1 MITKLKNLKIRTK
14 IGLTFGLILVFG
26 VGLGTMAIRIMSGV
40 QTETERLARMYVP
53 EVDVSNR
60 LERNSLLTMYS
71 IRGYALSDEAHYL
84 ESGRSHLDAVKSTLT
99 EAREL
104 AGRFTV
110 LDTLREEIDDIGGHI
125 GRYEELVDET
135 EANNRAIADHRKLL
149 DEAAERY
156 MTNARQFITQQE
168 QMLKSE
174 VTQGTDT
181 AAILERFRKI
191 QLTDTIIYQGNQ
203 IRVDNFKAQ
212 ALGDPERM
220 VRAMERFDEITANLE
235 TILSL
240 THQEQ
245 NRTWI
250 NEIISSAKQY
260 RSEMSDLREIW
271 LELRDLDVRREEVAN
286 KALAIARE
294 TAGAGMNRMINMAD
308 TAMVSLSQG
317 SRNMILGLC
326 VAAVAGILLAILITA
341 LITRPIKDIVAYT
354 NRIGNGDLT
363 AEIDLTATDE
373 IGEMA
378 GDLGRA
384 VGNIREMIREFS
396 DSTNALSSASEELA
410 AVSSQMA
417 ASAEQMDSQA
427 NTVAAA
433 VEQVS
438 ANVGT
443 VASAAEQSSASV
455 SSIASMTEEMST
467 TFENV
472 ARASRKTSEN
482 VTLMAQA
489 NEDMS
494 SQINSVASSSE
505 EMTASLNEVAKN
517 TVEASRISQN
527 ARKRTE
533 DVNTR
538 ISALVA
544 ASKQIGKVVGV
555 IKDIAD
561 QTNMLALNAT
571 IEAAGAGDAGK
582 GFAVVAGEVK
592 ELARQS
598 AEATDE
604 IADQI
609 DQIQT
614 STDDAV
620 SAIEEINTVINK
632 IAGINEMI
640 ASSVEEQT
648 ATASE
653 ISKSVASTAMTVKDV
668 SANANESAGLVK
680 DIAKSTDET
689 SKTAAEVA
697 RNIDELYNGVKEVA
711 RSADE
716 AARGANEISKTIQGI
731 GESSK
736 QTALGASQ
744 TDASSQELARMAT
757 TLAELVSRFRV

>member
-1 MITKLKNLKIRTK
+1 MITKFKNLRIRTK

-26 VGLGTMAIRIMSGV
+26 VGLGSMAIRIMSGV
-40 QTETERLARMYVP
+40 QTETERLVRMYVP
-53 EVDVSNR
+53 EVDISNR
-60 LERNSLLTMYS
+60 IERNSLLTMYN
-71 IRGYALSDEAHYL
+71 IRGYALSDEAHFL
-84 ESGRSHLDAVKSTLT
+84 ESGRSHLDAVKSTLA

-104 AGRFTV
+104 ANRFEALDV
-110 LDTLREEIDDIGGHI
+110 LRREIDDIEGQI

-135 EANNRAIADHRKLL
+135 TAKSRDIDSRRKLL
-149 DEAAERY
+149 DTAAERY
-156 MTNARQFITQQE
+156 MSNARQYITQQE
-168 QMLKSE
+168 QLLKDE
-174 VTQGTDT
+174 VEQGIDA

-191 QLTDTIIYQGNQ
+191 QLTDAIIYMGNQ

-212 ALGDPERM
+212 ALGEPDRM
-220 VRAMERFDEITANLE
+220 VQAMERFDEIIADLE
-235 TILSL
+235 IILSL
-240 THQEQ
+240 THEEQ
-245 NRTWI
+245 NQTWI
-250 NEIISSAKQY
+250 NEIMSSARQY
-260 RSEMSDLREIW
+260 KEEMSNVREIW
-271 LELRDLDVRREEVAN
+271 LAQRDLNVRREEVGN
-286 KALAIARE
+286 KVLAIAQE
-294 TAGAGMNRMINMAD
+294 TAGAGMDRMINMAD
-308 TAMVSLSQG
+308 TAMASLSGG
-317 SRNMILGLC
+317 SRTMILGLC
-326 VAAVAGILLAILITA
+326 VAAAAGVLLAILITA
-341 LITRPIKDIVAYT
+341 MITRPIRDIVAYT
-354 NRIGNGDLT
+354 KRIGNGDLT
-363 AEIDLTATDE
+363 AEIEMSTTDE

-378 GDLGRA
+378 KDLGRSM
-384 VGNIREMIREFS
+384 GNIREMIREFS
-396 DSTNALSSASEELA
+396 DTTNTLSSSSEELA

-427 NTVAAA
+427 SMVAAA

-438 ANVGT
+438 SNVGT

-472 ARASRKTSEN
+472 AQASRKTSDN
-482 VTLMAQA
+482 VTQMARA
-489 NEDMS
+489 NESMS
-494 SQINSVASSSE
+494 SQMSSVASSSE
-505 EMTASLNEVAKN
+505 EMTSSLNEVAKN

-538 ISALVA
+538 ISALVS

-620 SAIEEINTVINK
+620 SAIEEINAVINK

-680 DIAKSTDET
+680 DIAQSTDET

-697 RNIDELYNGVKEVA
+697 QNIDELHNGVKEVA

-716 AARGANEISKTIQGI
+716 AARGASEISKTIQSI
-731 GESSK
+731 GEASK

-757 TLAELVSRFRV
+757 NLAELVSRFRV

>member
-1 MITKLKNLKIRTK
+1 MITKFKNLRIRTK

-26 VGLGTMAIRIMSGV
+26 VGLGSMAIRIMSGV
-40 QTETERLARMYVP
+40 QTETERLVRMYVP
-53 EVDVSNR
+53 EVDISNR
-60 LERNSLLTMYS
+60 IERNSLLTMYN
-71 IRGYALSDEAHYL
+71 IRGYALSDEAHFL
-84 ESGRSHLDAVKSTLT
+84 ESGRSHLDAVKSTLA

-104 AGRFTV
+104 ANRFEALDV
-110 LDTLREEIDDIGGHI
+110 LRREIDDIEGQI

-135 EANNRAIADHRKLL
+135 TAKSRDIDSRRKLL
-149 DEAAERY
+149 DTAAERY
-156 MTNARQFITQQE
+156 MSNARQYITQQE
-168 QMLKSE
+168 QLLKDE
-174 VTQGTDT
+174 VEQGIDA

-191 QLTDTIIYQGNQ
+191 QLTDAIIYMGNQ

-212 ALGDPERM
+212 ALGEPDRM
-220 VRAMERFDEITANLE
+220 VQAMERFDEIIADLE
-235 TILSL
+235 IILSL
-240 THQEQ
+240 THEEQ
-245 NRTWI
+245 NQTWI
-250 NEIISSAKQY
+250 NEIMSSARQY
-260 RSEMSDLREIW
+260 KEEMSNVREIW
-271 LELRDLDVRREEVAN
+271 LAQRDLNVRREEVGN
-286 KALAIARE
+286 KVLAIARE
-294 TAGAGMNRMINMAD
+294 TAGAGMDRMINMAD
-308 TAMVSLSQG
+308 TAMASLSGG
-317 SRNMILGLC
+317 SRTMILGLC
-326 VAAVAGILLAILITA
+326 VAAAAGVLLAILITA
-341 LITRPIKDIVAYT
+341 MITRPIRDIVAYT
-354 NRIGNGDLT
+354 KRIGNGDLT
-363 AEIDLTATDE
+363 AEIEMSTTDE

-378 GDLGRA
+378 KDLGRSM
-384 VGNIREMIREFS
+384 GNIREMIREFS
-396 DSTNALSSASEELA
+396 DTTNTLSSSSEELA

-427 NTVAAA
+427 SMVAAA

-438 ANVGT
+438 SNVGT

-472 ARASRKTSEN
+472 AQASRKTSDN
-482 VTLMAQA
+482 VTQMARA
-489 NEDMS
+489 NESMS
-494 SQINSVASSSE
+494 SQMSSVASSSE
-505 EMTASLNEVAKN
+505 EMTSSLNEVAKN

-538 ISALVA
+538 ISALVS

-620 SAIEEINTVINK
+620 SAIEEINAVINK

-680 DIAKSTDET
+680 DIAQSTDET

-697 RNIDELYNGVKEVA
+697 QNIDELHNGVKEVA

-716 AARGANEISKTIQGI
+716 AARGASEISKTIQSI
-731 GESSK
+731 GEASK

-757 TLAELVSRFRV
+757 NLAELVSRFRV

>member
-1 MITKLKNLKIRTK
+1 MITKFKNLKIPTK
-14 IGLTFGLILVFG
+14 IGLTFGIILVFG
-26 VGLGTMAIRIMSGV
+26 IGLGAMAVRIMSGV

-53 EVDVSNR
+53 EVDISNR
-60 LERNSLLTMYS
+60 IERSSLMTMYN

-84 ESGRSHLDAVKSTLT
+84 KAGRSHLDTVKSTLT
-99 EAREL
+99 EAKDL
-104 AGRFTV
+104 AGRFEF
-110 LDTLREEIDDIGGHI
+110 LDTLRREVDDMDGHI

-135 EANNRAIADHRKLL
+135 VAKSQAIEAHRKLL
-149 DEAAERY
+149 DAAAERY
-156 MTNARQFITQQE
+156 MTNARQYIVQQE
-168 QMLKSE
+168 QDLKDD
-174 VTQGTDT
+174 VARGADATD
-181 AAILERFRKI
+181 ILERVRKI

-212 ALGDPERM
+212 ALGEPDRM
-220 VRAMERFDEITANLE
+220 VRAMERFDEILTNLE
-235 TILSL
+235 TLMSL
-240 THQEQ
+240 TRQEQ
-245 NRTWI
+245 NQVRI
-250 NEIISSAKQY
+250 KEIVSSATQY
-260 RSEMSDLREIW
+260 REEMSDLREIW
-271 LELRDLDVRREEVAN
+271 LELRDLNTRREEVAN

-294 TAGAGMNRMINMAD
+294 TAGAGMDRMINMAG
-308 TAMVSLSQG
+308 TAMDSLSQG
-317 SRNMILGLC
+317 NRNMVLGLC
-326 VAAVAGILLAILITA
+326 VVAVAGVLLAILITA
-341 LITRPIKDIVAYT
+341 LITRPIKDIVTYT

-363 AEIDLTATDE
+363 AEINLSATDE

-455 SSIASMTEEMST
+455 SSIASMTEEMSN

-505 EMTASLNEVAKN
+505 EMTSSLNEVAKN

-668 SANANESAGLVK
+668 SANANESADLVK

-697 RNIDELYNGVKEVA
+697 RNIDELYNGVKDVA

>member
-1 MITKLKNLKIRTK
+1 MITKFKNLRIRTK

-26 VGLGTMAIRIMSGV
+26 VGLGSMAIRIMSGV
-40 QTETERLARMYVP
+40 QTETERLVRMYVP
-53 EVDVSNR
+53 EVDISNR
-60 LERNSLLTMYS
+60 IERNSLLTMYN
-71 IRGYALSDEAHYL
+71 IRGYALSDEAHFL
-84 ESGRSHLDAVKSTLT
+84 ESGRSYLDAVKSALA

-104 AGRFTV
+104 AGRFEALDV
-110 LDTLREEIDDIGGHI
+110 LRREIDDIEGQI

-135 EANNRAIADHRKLL
+135 TAKSRAIDSHRKLL
-149 DEAAERY
+149 DAAAEHY
-156 MTNARQFITQQE
+156 MSNARQYITQQE
-168 QMLKSE
+168 QLLKDE
-174 VTQGTDT
+174 VEQGIDA

-191 QLTDTIIYQGNQ
+191 QLTDAIIYMGNQ

-212 ALGDPERM
+212 ALGEPDRM
-220 VRAMERFDEITANLE
+220 VQAMERFDEIIADLE
-235 TILSL
+235 ILLSL
-240 THQEQ
+240 THEEQ
-245 NRTWI
+245 NQTWI
-250 NEIISSAKQY
+250 NEIMSSARQY
-260 RSEMSDLREIW
+260 KEEMSNVREIW
-271 LELRDLDVRREEVAN
+271 LAQRDLNVRREEVGN
-286 KALAIARE
+286 KVLTIAQE
-294 TAGAGMNRMINMAD
+294 TAGAGMDRMINMAD
-308 TAMVSLSQG
+308 TAMASLSGG
-317 SRNMILGLC
+317 SRTMILGLC
-326 VAAVAGILLAILITA
+326 VAAAAGVLLAILITA
-341 LITRPIKDIVAYT
+341 MITRPIRDIVAYT
-354 NRIGNGDLT
+354 KRIGNGDLT
-363 AEIDLTATDE
+363 AEIEMSTTDE

-378 GDLGRA
+378 GDLGRSM
-384 VGNIREMIREFS
+384 GNIREMIREFS
-396 DSTNALSSASEELA
+396 DTTNTLSSSSEELA

-427 NTVAAA
+427 SMVAAA

-438 ANVGT
+438 SNVGT

-472 ARASRKTSEN
+472 AQASRKTSDN
-482 VTLMAQA
+482 VTQMARA
-489 NEDMS
+489 NENMS
-494 SQINSVASSSE
+494 SQMSSVASSSE
-505 EMTASLNEVAKN
+505 EMTSSLNEVAKN

-538 ISALVA
+538 ISALVS

-620 SAIEEINTVINK
+620 SAIEEINAVINK

-668 SANANESAGLVK
+668 SANANESADLVK
-680 DIAKSTDET
+680 DIAQSTDET

-697 RNIDELYNGVKEVA
+697 QNIDELHNGVKEVA

-716 AARGANEISKTIQGI
+716 AARGASEISKTIQSI
-731 GESSK
+731 GEASK

-757 TLAELVSRFRV
+757 NLAELVSRFRV